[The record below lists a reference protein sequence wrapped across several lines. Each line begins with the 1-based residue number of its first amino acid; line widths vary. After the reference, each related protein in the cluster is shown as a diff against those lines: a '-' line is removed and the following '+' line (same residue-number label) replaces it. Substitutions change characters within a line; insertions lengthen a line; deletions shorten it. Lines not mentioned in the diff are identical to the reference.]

1 MSTEQKSVRIIS
13 PDQPFTEWVKQLV
26 ERHETLWFF
35 IWKDL
40 KVQYNRPLF
49 GFLWSIFQPLVYFGI
64 ILAIMDFTGRTGT
77 DTSIPF
83 PVYLICGLAI
93 WNFATASIL
102 GAMNSIQSNA
112 GIISKSSFPR
122 FYLILAPLLKAGMDL
137 MIVLLI
143 VLVIALFYG
152 VSIPLHAVYSFP
164 IMLTILLISAVGLA
178 SIVATMVILNQQI
191 RHAIPVLLYAGIFIL
206 PIFYSMETIGNNW
219 LQRFYQIN
227 PIAGSMEC
235 LRASLGDTFPS
246 MQNTLYWVLSAVV
259 LCVIGIIFFRRI
271 EKSLADKV

>member
-1 MSTEQKSVRIIS
+1 M
-13 PDQPFTEWVKQLV
+13 KQLV